1 MRQYLL
7 VCILLFTFGACY
19 GQAPFDISV
28 KWKQQTDSIELTIVD
43 VFNKVED
50 SSVLFTYTIDQWG
63 NVLDSA
69 MAMLVK
75 NVAKVH
81 YRFQPMYKEQLYVHV
96 QLRLNGQPIYPT
108 NYKLVSEIDTL
119 ISQLMPMVVNPIQM
133 PVSFFTESGKLLNG
147 FSQRVQ
153 ILPNFDG
160 KGFTGRIKL
169 YDVIG
174 NQLSDF
180 VFKEQRIL
188 YLTMPDNGL
197 IKCVLNDTLTS
208 WLHGSRKGYALLNTP
223 KGDSVEIVVY
233 RGLDEPSQSLSLVL
247 ETNGKKQLLL
257 NLSTDPEIF
266 IYKTSLAKQFLN
278 DQPYAL
284 RLQNAANQILAQR
297 YFMPINKVGNYF
309 PLVKIDNIQK
319 ILADPAFTTVFK
331 FRSKVKKP
339 PITYHV
345 VKEGGELVDLGNV
358 AWINDTLFTINPLQ
372 LYGNGNIQFN
382 IEKRELYG
390 NDFSVS
396 LLYPADYEDIKYFF
410 RLYKENKIVFTK
422 QVSYEENEPNNQS
435 KFLLP
440 NVTVSTKTKTR
451 IEELENK
458 YVSSNLFK
466 QMFEKKINVLDDD
479 QARNGLNIFDYLAMR
494 DMRLRVTFKK
504 IAFPIPRVVKTII
517 ADFYVDEVFT
527 DVAVVSEILVSEI
540 AYIKVFNTGIRG
552 GSFNRA
558 IAIYTKKGN
567 ENESSTII
575 KYRLPLIGIQ
585 QVN

>member
-1 MRQYLL
+1 MYKGF
-7 VCILLFTFGACY
+7 ILIFFFTFGACY

-43 VFNKVED
+43 AFNQVED

-108 NYKLVSEIDTL
+108 NYKLVSEMDTL
-119 ISQLMPMVVNPIQM
+119 FSQLMPMVVNPIHI
-133 PVSFFTESGKLLNG
+133 PVSFFAESGKLLNG

-160 KGFTGRIKL
+160 KGSTGRIKL

-188 YLTMPDNGL
+188 YLTMPDTGL

-208 WLHGSRKGYALLNTP
+208 WLHGSRKGYALLNIP
-223 KGDSVEIVVY
+223 KGDSLEIVVY

-257 NLSTDPEIF
+257 NLSIDPEVF
-266 IYKTSLAKQFLN
+266 IYKTSLAKLFLN

-284 RLQNAANQILAQR
+284 RLQNEANQILAQR

-309 PLVKIDNIQK
+309 PLVKVDNIQK

-331 FRSKVKKP
+331 FKSKVKKP

-372 LYGNGNIQFN
+372 LYGNGNIQFA
-382 IEKRELYG
+382 IAKRELYG
-390 NDFSVS
+390 NDFSIS
-396 LLYPADYEDIKYFF
+396 PLYPAGYEDIKHFF
-410 RLYKENKIVFTK
+410 KMYKQNKTVFSK
-422 QVSYEENEPNNQS
+422 QIAYEENEPINQS

-451 IEELENK
+451 IEELEDK
-458 YVSSNLFK
+458 YVSSNMFK
-466 QMFEKKINVLDDD
+466 QIFEKKINVLDDD
-479 QARNGLNIFDYLAMR
+479 QARNGLNIFDYIAMR
-494 DMRLRVTFKK
+494 DMRLKVTYSNKT
-504 IAFPIPRVVKTII
+504 FPTSKVIKTIA
-517 ADFYVDEVFT
+517 ADIYVDEFFT
-527 DVAVVSEILVSEI
+527 DAESIADMPVSEI
-540 AYIKVFNTGIRG
+540 AYIKVFNNPIRG
-552 GSFNRA
+552 SGARA

-567 ENESSTII
+567 ETEPSSVV

>member
-1 MRQYLL
+1 MYKGF
-7 VCILLFTFGACY
+7 ILIFFFTFGACY

-43 VFNKVED
+43 AFNKVED

-96 QLRLNGQPIYPT
+96 QLRLNGQPIYLT
-108 NYKLVSEIDTL
+108 NYKLVSEIDSAP
-119 ISQLMPMVVNPIQM
+119 SQLMPMVDNSILS
-133 PVSFFTESGKLLNG
+133 PVSFFAESGKLLNG

-188 YLTMPDNGL
+188 YLTMPDTGS

-257 NLSTDPEIF
+257 NLSIDPEVF

-284 RLQNAANQILAQR
+284 RLQNEANQIMAQR

-331 FRSKVKKP
+331 FRSKVIKP
-339 PITYHV
+339 PITYHI

-372 LYGNGNIQFN
+372 LFGNGNIQFN
-382 IEKRELYG
+382 IAKRELYG
-390 NDFSVS
+390 NDFSITESKPYVYDS
-396 LLYPADYEDIKYFF
+396 IKLF
-410 RLYKENKIVFTK
+410 FTK
-422 QVSYEENEPNNQS
+422 YKANKPLFSKQMMFENYNPNIQS
-435 KFLLP
+435 RYLLP
-440 NVTVSTKTKTR
+440 NVTVTTKAKTR
-451 IEELENK
+451 IEELEDK
-458 YVSSNLFK
+458 YVSSNMFK
-466 QMFEKKINVLDDD
+466 QIFEKKINVLDDD
-479 QARNGLNIFDYLAMR
+479 QARNGLNIFDYIAMR
-494 DMRLRVTFKK
+494 DMRLRVTYSNKT
-504 IAFPIPRVVKTII
+504 FPTSKVIKTIA

-527 DVAVVSEILVSEI
+527 DAESIADMPVSEI
-540 AYIKVFNTGIRG
+540 AYIKVFNNPIRG
-552 GSFNRA
+552 SGARA

-567 ENESSTII
+567 ENESSSII
-575 KYRLPLIGIQ
+575 KYRLPLIGMQ